1 MSRLI
6 VRFALDDQGQDLI
19 EYVMLASFIACVVLG
34 GVTLL
39 GDNLNT
45 WYSSIGAWASDQYGK
60 F

>member
-6 VRFALDDQGQDLI
+6 VRFAHDDQGQDLI
-19 EYVMLASFIACVVLG
+19 EYVMLASFIATVVLA

-39 GDNLNT
+39 GVNLNT
-45 WYSSIGAWASDQYGK
+45 WYSSIGDWASDQNGK